1 MNNDPAKP
9 AFPGDYDYE
18 LGDPPKQIYI
28 DIRGTKRGPYYVH
41 DLSSKDSIDI
51 FEPQFNGGEIEAREA
66 KRQHRN
72 KIVSAVVFR
81 APDHPKGERITVEQA
96 EEMSALL
103 ITKLY
108 IAAQK
113 HINDVDDLEDDPG
126 KKDSSPEAAST
137 SGTS

>member
-1 MNNDPAKP
+1 MNEPEKQAAVP
-9 AFPGDYDYE
+9 SYDYE
-18 LGDPPKQIYI
+18 LGDPPKEIYI
-28 DIRGTKRGPYYVH
+28 DIRGTKRGPYFIH

-66 KRQHRN
+66 RRQHRN
-72 KIVSAVVFR
+72 KIVSAVVYR
-81 APDHPKGERITVEQA
+81 PPGHPKGERITVEQA

-113 HINDVDDLEDDPG
+113 HVNDVDDLEDDPE
-126 KKDSSPEAAST
+126 KKDSSQAAEST